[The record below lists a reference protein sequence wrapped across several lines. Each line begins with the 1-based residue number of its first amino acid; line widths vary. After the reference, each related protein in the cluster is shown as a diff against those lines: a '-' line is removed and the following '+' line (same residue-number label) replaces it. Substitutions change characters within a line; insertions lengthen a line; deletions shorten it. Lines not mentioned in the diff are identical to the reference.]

1 MRVVKCLLFVIAM
14 WCIAIANAQVD
25 LRLDSVIL
33 GLNTNTIYKDTVY
46 NLSVSIYNDSAT
58 TFTGVISIGAAING
72 QLADTNTISYPTDT
86 AETITHGSFITRP
99 VILNTAS
106 FIVGT
111 SGVVIWPI
119 AVSNTQHLTV
129 TIADTIGLTLNV
141 LYPLGIDEL
150 SERNLKVYM
159 LGQQLMI
166 KNNGDYLLKN
176 VKLYDVAGKLL
187 LQKEVSVSGM
197 VDMNQYAEGVYFA
210 EINFADNTRAVVK
223 VVNTR

>member
-119 AVSNTQHLTV
+119 VVSNPSQLTV
-129 TIADTIGLTLNV
+129 HVDSIGFTLEV

-187 LQKEVSVSGM
+187 LQKEVSVSRM

>member
-58 TFTGVISIGAAING
+58 TFKGVISIGAAING

-119 AVSNTQHLTV
+119 VVSNPSQLTV
-129 TIADTIGLTLNV
+129 HVDSIGFTLEV

-159 LGQQLMI
+159 LGPQLMI

>member
-1 MRVVKCLLFVIAM
+1 
-14 WCIAIANAQVD
+14 
-25 LRLDSVIL
+25 
-33 GLNTNTIYKDTVY
+33 
-46 NLSVSIYNDSAT
+46 
-58 TFTGVISIGAAING
+58 
-72 QLADTNTISYPTDT
+72 
-86 AETITHGSFITRP
+86 
-99 VILNTAS
+99 
-106 FIVGT
+106 VGT

-119 AVSNTQHLTV
+119 VVSNPSQLTV
-129 TIADTIGLTLNV
+129 HVDSIGFTLEV

>member
-58 TFTGVISIGAAING
+58 TFKGVISIGAAING

-119 AVSNTQHLTV
+119 VVSNPSQLTV
-129 TIADTIGLTLNV
+129 HVDSIGFTLEV
-141 LYPLGIDEL
+141 LYPLCIDEV

-159 LGQQLMI
+159 LGPQLMI

>member
-119 AVSNTQHLTV
+119 VVSNPSQLTV
-129 TIADTIGLTLNV
+129 HVDSIGFTLEV